1 MTTGLMPNDALR
13 MRAAVQT
20 WCGQN
25 LCGTPQ
31 HWLRILSILLP
42 LLATL
47 LSSEPARADSD
58 GAEIWL
64 QVDTDAQILKVMQG
78 QQVLRTFEDI
88 AIGRSGPT
96 HDKRR
101 LDGKT
106 PLGEFH
112 ISRINNDS
120 HFHRFFGF
128 DYPRL
133 DHAERALKKGY
144 LDADD
149 YQAIRQAVRA
159 GRVPP
164 QNTPLGGNLGIHGI
178 GAGDLE
184 VHRDF
189 NWTNGCIALTNREVD
204 ELAQWIQLGV
214 RVVVY

>member
-1 MTTGLMPNDALR
+1 MTMESMHRHRYGNAPAARSGCGKVLR
-13 MRAAVQT
+13 CAGA
-20 WCGQN
+20 
-25 LCGTPQ
+25 
-31 HWLRILSILLP
+31 WLRQLLV
-42 LLATL
+42 LAFTAVSL
-47 LSSEPARADSD
+47 FGGHAAADGD
-58 GAEIWL
+58 EGEIWL
-64 QVDTDAQILKVMQG
+64 QVDTETQVLRVMQG
-78 QQVLRTFEDI
+78 QKVLRTYEDI
-88 AIGRSGPT
+88 AIGRGGPT
-96 HDKRR
+96 RDKRR

-149 YQAIRQAVRA
+149 YLAIRQAIRA

-164 QNTPLGGNLGIHGI
+164 QNTALGGHLGIHGI

-189 NWTNGCIALTNREVD
+189 NWTNGCIALTNREID
-204 ELAQWIQLGV
+204 ELAQWLDLGV

>member
-1 MTTGLMPNDALR
+1 MTTGPMHKYPQRPAPAQIWR
-13 MRAAVQT
+13 S
-20 WCGQN
+20 
-25 LCGTPQ
+25 GTRN
-31 HWLRILSILLP
+31 WLRNLPALL
-42 LLATL
+42 LMLATM
-47 LSSEPARADSD
+47 SFAVSPAAADGEGD
-58 GAEIWL
+58 EGEIWL
-64 QVDTDAQILKVMQG
+64 QVDTEAYVLKVMQG
-78 QQVLRTFEDI
+78 QQVIRTFDHI
-88 AIGRSGPT
+88 AIGRGGPT
-96 HDKRR
+96 RDKRY

-106 PLGEFH
+106 PLGEFR

-144 LDADD
+144 LEADD
-149 YQAIRQAVRA
+149 YLAIRQAVRS

-164 QNTPLGGNLGIHGI
+164 QTTPLGGHLGIHGI
-178 GAGDLE
+178 GAGDPE
-184 VHRDF
+184 VHQDF